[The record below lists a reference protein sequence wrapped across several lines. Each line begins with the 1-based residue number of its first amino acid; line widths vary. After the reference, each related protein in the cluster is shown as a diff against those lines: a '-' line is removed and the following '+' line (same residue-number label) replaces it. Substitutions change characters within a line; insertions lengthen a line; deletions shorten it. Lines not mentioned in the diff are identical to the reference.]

1 MQDEEIEKA
10 MLYYLIFENYECE
23 LIDADFTT
31 RLNKKIFKAIQNLKQ
46 AKEEIT
52 MLTVKNKLTDEKNIL
67 SYLATL
73 SENIYSTTAES
84 VYKKLIELT
93 KKRQMQKLLNESA
106 TKIKDA
112 ENIDIDIEK
121 VIKELNKIEDR
132 EIKEESLK
140 EQIIDTLDMIEKNMK
155 NKNDYSLYTG
165 MLDLDQLTCG
175 LHNEELTII
184 GARPGMGKTTFA
196 LQIADYIAKK
206 KIPVMFISLEMSE
219 EQIITKLIA
228 KETRINSTKMRL
240 GTLTDQEAVKVYEA
254 GAELEEKSLYITSNL
269 RTIQQIEVE
278 ARKLKNKKNI
288 GLIIIDYIQLIK
300 SSQKFNLREQE
311 VADITRT
318 LKLLTL
324 ELKIPII
331 GLCQLN
337 RNATR
342 QEPMLSDLRESGAI
356 EQDADNVIFIYQE
369 EEETD
374 AAAPVVTIKLA
385 KQRAGSTGKV
395 NMIFRK
401 VYSEFVNIIRR

>member
-31 RLNKKIFKAIQNLKQ
+31 RLNKKIFKSIQSLKQ

-84 VYKKLIELT
+84 VYKKLIQLT
-93 KKRQMQKLLNESA
+93 KKRQMKTLLNESV

-228 KETRINSTKMRL
+228 KDTRINSTKMRL
-240 GTLTDQEAVKVYEA
+240 GTLNDQEAVKVYEA
-254 GAELEEKSLYITSNL
+254 GAELEEKPLYITSNL
-269 RTIQQIEVE
+269 KTIQQIEVE

-369 EEETD
+369 EETD

-385 KQRAGSTGKV
+385 KQRAGTTGKV

>member
-369 EEETD
+369 EETD

-401 VYSEFVNIIRR
+401 VYSEFANIIRR

>member
-31 RLNKKIFKAIQNLKQ
+31 RLNKKIFKSIQSLKQ

-84 VYKKLIELT
+84 VYKKLIQLT
-93 KKRQMQKLLNESA
+93 KKRQMQTLLNESV

-140 EQIIDTLDMIEKNMK
+140 EQIIDTLEMIEKNMK

-278 ARKLKNKKNI
+278 ARKMKNKKNI

-369 EEETD
+369 EEID

>member
-132 EIKEESLK
+132 EVKEESLK
-140 EQIIDTLDMIEKNMK
+140 EQIINTLDMIEKNMK

-278 ARKLKNKKNI
+278 ARKMKNKKNI
-288 GLIIIDYIQLIK
+288 G
-300 SSQKFNLREQE
+300 
-311 VADITRT
+311 ITRT

-337 RNATR
+337 RSATR

-356 EQDADNVIFIYQE
+356 EQDADNVIFIYQ

>member
-228 KETRINSTKMRL
+228 KETRINSAKMRL

-369 EEETD
+369 EETD

>member
-84 VYKKLIELT
+84 VYKKIIELT

-278 ARKLKNKKNI
+278 ARKMKNKKNI

-369 EEETD
+369 EETD

>member
-132 EIKEESLK
+132 EVKEESLK

-369 EEETD
+369 EETD

-385 KQRAGSTGKV
+385 KQRAGTTGKV
-395 NMIFRK
+395 NMVFRK

>member
-31 RLNKKIFKAIQNLKQ
+31 RLNKKIFKAIQSLKR

-84 VYKKLIELT
+84 VYKKLIQLT
-93 KKRQMQKLLNESA
+93 KKRQMQELIKEVA
-106 TKIKDA
+106 PKIKDS
-112 ENIDIDIEK
+112 ENIDIEIEK
-121 VIKELNKIEDR
+121 AIKELNKIEDR
-132 EIKEESLK
+132 DIKEESIMEQTK
-140 EQIIDTLDMIEKNMK
+140 ETLDIIENNIK

-196 LQIADYIAKK
+196 LQIAEYIAKK
-206 KIPVMFISLEMSE
+206 KIPVMFISLEMSDK
-219 EQIITKLIA
+219 QIITKLIA
-228 KETRINSTKMRL
+228 RNARINSTKMRL
-240 GTLTDQEAVKVYEA
+240 GTLTDQEMIKVTEEA
-254 GAELEEKSLYITSNL
+254 CEIAERPLYITSKL
-269 RTIQQIEVE
+269 RTIQQIETE
-278 ARKLKNKKNI
+278 ARKLKNKKDI

-300 SSQKFNLREQE
+300 SAQKFNLREQE

-369 EEETD
+369 EETED
-374 AAAPVVTIKLA
+374 AAPLVTIKLA
-385 KQRAGSTGKV
+385 KQRAGETGKA
-395 NMIFRK
+395 NMVFRK
-401 VYSEFVNIIRR
+401 VYSEFVNIVRR

>member
-23 LIDADFTT
+23 LIDSDFTT

-132 EIKEESLK
+132 EVKEESLK

-369 EEETD
+369 EETD

>member
-31 RLNKKIFKAIQNLKQ
+31 RLNKKILKAIQSLKR

-228 KETRINSTKMRL
+228 KDTRINSTKMRL
-240 GTLTDQEAVKVYEA
+240 GTLNDQEVVKVYEA
-254 GAELEEKSLYITSNL
+254 GAELEERPLYITSNL

-369 EEETD
+369 EETD
-374 AAAPVVTIKLA
+374 TAAPVVTIKLA
-385 KQRAGSTGKV
+385 KQRAGTTGKV

>member
-31 RLNKKIFKAIQNLKQ
+31 RLKKKIFKAIQNLKQ

-206 KIPVMFISLEMSE
+206 RIPVMFISLEMSE

-369 EEETD
+369 EETD

>member
-52 MLTVKNKLTDEKNIL
+52 ILTVKNKLTDEKNIL

-84 VYKKLIELT
+84 VYKKLIQLT
-93 KKRQMQKLLNESA
+93 KKRQMQTLLNESV

-140 EQIIDTLDMIEKNMK
+140 EQIIDTLEMIEKNMK

-228 KETRINSTKMRL
+228 KDTRINSTKMRL

-369 EEETD
+369 EETD

-385 KQRAGSTGKV
+385 KQRAGTTGKV
-395 NMIFRK
+395 NMVFRK

>member
-132 EIKEESLK
+132 EVKEESLK
-140 EQIIDTLDMIEKNMK
+140 EQIINTLDMIEKNMK

-278 ARKLKNKKNI
+278 ARKMKNKKNI

-369 EEETD
+369 EETD

>member
-31 RLNKKIFKAIQNLKQ
+31 RLNKKIFKAIQSLKR

-84 VYKKLIELT
+84 VYKKLIQLT
-93 KKRQMQKLLNESA
+93 KKRQMQELIKEVA
-106 TKIKDA
+106 PKIKDS
-112 ENIDIDIEK
+112 ENIDIEIEK
-121 VIKELNKIEDR
+121 AIKELNKIEDR
-132 EIKEESLK
+132 DIKEESIMEQTK
-140 EQIIDTLDMIEKNMK
+140 ETLDIIENNIK

-196 LQIADYIAKK
+196 LQIAEYIAKK
-206 KIPVMFISLEMSE
+206 KIPVMFISLEMSDK
-219 EQIITKLIA
+219 QIITKLIA
-228 KETRINSTKMRL
+228 RNARINSTKMRL
-240 GTLTDQEAVKVYEA
+240 GTLTDQEMIKVTEEA
-254 GAELEEKSLYITSNL
+254 CEIAERPLYITSKL
-269 RTIQQIEVE
+269 RTIQQIETE
-278 ARKLKNKKNI
+278 ARKLKNKKDI

-300 SSQKFNLREQE
+300 SAQKFNLREQE

-369 EEETD
+369 EETED
-374 AAAPVVTIKLA
+374 AAPLVTIKLA
-385 KQRAGSTGKV
+385 KQRAGETGKV
-395 NMIFRK
+395 NMVFRK
-401 VYSEFVNIIRR
+401 VFSEFVNIVRR

>member
-140 EQIIDTLDMIEKNMK
+140 EQIIDTLNIIEKNMK

-278 ARKLKNKKNI
+278 ARKMKNKKNI

-369 EEETD
+369 EETD

>member
-23 LIDADFTT
+23 LIDEDFTT
-31 RLNKKIFKAIQNLKQ
+31 RLNKKIFRAIQNLKQ

-52 MLTVKNKLTDEKNIL
+52 MLTVKNKLIDEKNIL

-73 SENIYSTTAES
+73 SENIYGTTAES

-93 KKRQMQKLLNESA
+93 KKRQMQKLLNESV

-140 EQIIDTLDMIEKNMK
+140 EQIIDTLDMIEKNMR

-369 EEETD
+369 EETD

>member
-31 RLNKKIFKAIQNLKQ
+31 RLNKKIFKAIQSLKR

-84 VYKKLIELT
+84 VYKKLIQLT
-93 KKRQMQKLLNESA
+93 KKRQMQTLLNESV

-140 EQIIDTLDMIEKNMK
+140 EQIIDTLDMIEKNIK

-196 LQIADYIAKK
+196 LQIADYIVKK

-228 KETRINSTKMRL
+228 KDTRINSTKMRL
-240 GTLTDQEAVKVYEA
+240 GTLNDQEAVKVYEA
-254 GAELEEKSLYITSNL
+254 GAELEERPLFITSNL

-369 EEETD
+369 EETD
-374 AAAPVVTIKLA
+374 VAAPVVTIKLA
-385 KQRAGSTGKV
+385 KQRAGTTGKV
-395 NMIFRK
+395 NMVFRK

>member
-31 RLNKKIFKAIQNLKQ
+31 RLNKKIFKAIQSLKR

-84 VYKKLIELT
+84 VYKKLIQLT
-93 KKRQMQKLLNESA
+93 KKRQMQTLLNESV

-132 EIKEESLK
+132 EVKEESLK

-369 EEETD
+369 EETD

-385 KQRAGSTGKV
+385 KQRAGTTGKV
-395 NMIFRK
+395 NMVFRK

>member
-31 RLNKKIFKAIQNLKQ
+31 RLNKKIFKAIQSLKR

-84 VYKKLIELT
+84 VYKKLIQLT
-93 KKRQMQKLLNESA
+93 KKRQMQTLLNESV

-132 EIKEESLK
+132 EVKEESLK

-228 KETRINSTKMRL
+228 KDTRINSTKMRL

-254 GAELEEKSLYITSNL
+254 GAELEEKPLYITSNL
-269 RTIQQIEVE
+269 RTIQQIVVE

-369 EEETD
+369 EETD

-385 KQRAGSTGKV
+385 KQRAGTTGKV
-395 NMIFRK
+395 NMVFRK

>member
-228 KETRINSTKMRL
+228 KDTRINSTKMRL

-254 GAELEEKSLYITSNL
+254 GAELEEKPLYITSNL

-369 EEETD
+369 EETD

>member
-46 AKEEIT
+46 AKEEVT
-52 MLTVKNKLTDEKNIL
+52 MLTVQNKLTDEKDIL
-67 SYLATL
+67 SYLGTL
-73 SENIYSTTAES
+73 SENIYGTTGDS

-93 KKRQMQKLLNESA
+93 KKRQMQLLLKESEK
-106 TKIKDA
+106 KIKNS

-121 VIKELNKIEDR
+121 TIKELNKIEDR
-132 EIKEESLK
+132 ENKEENLVQ
-140 EQIIDTLDMIEKNMK
+140 QINETLDIIENNMK

-196 LQIADYIAKK
+196 LQIADYIASKN
-206 KIPVMFISLEMSE
+206 IPVMFISLEMSDK
-219 EQIITKLIA
+219 QIITKLIA
-228 KETRINSTKMRL
+228 RNTRINSTKMRL
-240 GTLTDQEAVKVYEA
+240 GTLNDQEAIKVYES
-254 GAELEEKSLYITSNL
+254 GAELSEKPLYITSNL
-269 RTIQQIEVE
+269 RTIQQIEIE

-300 SSQKFNLREQE
+300 STQKFNLREQE

-369 EEETD
+369 DESEE
-374 AAAPVVTIKLA
+374 AAPIVTIKLA
-385 KQRAGSTGKV
+385 KQRAGETGKV
-395 NMIFRK
+395 NMKFNKIF
-401 VYSEFVNIIRR
+401 SEFVNIVRR

>member
-254 GAELEEKSLYITSNL
+254 GAELEERPLYITSNL

-369 EEETD
+369 EETD

>member
-31 RLNKKIFKAIQNLKQ
+31 RLNKKIFKAIQSLKQ

-52 MLTVKNKLTDEKNIL
+52 ILTVKNKLTDEKNIL

-93 KKRQMQKLLNESA
+93 KKRQMQKLLNESVI
-106 TKIKDA
+106 KIKDA

-132 EIKEESLK
+132 EVKEESLK

-228 KETRINSTKMRL
+228 KDTRINSTKMRL
-240 GTLTDQEAVKVYEA
+240 GTLNDQEAVKVYEA
-254 GAELEEKSLYITSNL
+254 GAELEERPLYITSNL

-278 ARKLKNKKNI
+278 ARKVKNKKNI

-369 EEETD
+369 EETD

>member
-337 RNATR
+337 RNAIR

-356 EQDADNVIFIYQE
+356 EQDADNVIFIYQ

>member
-132 EIKEESLK
+132 EVKEESLK
-140 EQIIDTLDMIEKNMK
+140 EQIINTLDMIEKNMK

-206 KIPVMFISLEMSE
+206 RIPVMFISLEMSE

-369 EEETD
+369 EETD

>member
-31 RLNKKIFKAIQNLKQ
+31 RLNKKIFKAIQSLKQ

-52 MLTVKNKLTDEKNIL
+52 ILTVKNKLNDEKNIL
-67 SYLATL
+67 NYLGTL
-73 SENIYSTTAES
+73 GDNIYKTTAES

-93 KKRQMQKLLNESA
+93 KKRKMQSLIQENL
-106 TKIKDA
+106 TKIKDS

-121 VIKELNKIEDR
+121 TIKELNNIQNR
-132 EIKEESLK
+132 NNNEENLK
-140 EQIIDTLDMIEKNMK
+140 QQIIDTLDVIDKNMK

-175 LHNEELTII
+175 LHNQELTIV

-196 LQIADYIAKK
+196 LQIADYIASKN
-206 KIPVMFISLEMSE
+206 IPVLFISLEMSNV
-219 EQIITKLIA
+219 QIITKLLA
-228 KETRINSTKMRL
+228 RNMRVNSTKMRL
-240 GTLTDQEAVKVYEA
+240 GTLNDDEIIRLYEESA
-254 GAELEEKSLYITSNL
+254 KLEEKPLHITSDL
-269 RTIQQIEVE
+269 RTIQQIEIE
-278 ARKLKNKKNI
+278 ARKLKNKENI

-300 SSQKFNLREQE
+300 NSQKFNLREQE

-369 EEETD
+369 DESEE
-374 AAAPVVTIKLA
+374 AAPIVTIKLA
-385 KQRAGSTGKV
+385 KQRAGETGKV
-395 NMIFRK
+395 NMKFNKIF
-401 VYSEFVNIIRR
+401 SEFVNIVRR

>member
-23 LIDADFTT
+23 LIDTDFTT
-31 RLNKKIFKAIQNLKQ
+31 RLNKKIFRAIQNLKQ

-132 EIKEESLK
+132 EVKEESLK

-278 ARKLKNKKNI
+278 ARKMKNKKNI

-369 EEETD
+369 EETD

>member
-31 RLNKKIFKAIQNLKQ
+31 RLNKKIFKAIQSLKR

-254 GAELEEKSLYITSNL
+254 GAELEEKPLYITSNL

-369 EEETD
+369 EETD

>member
-31 RLNKKIFKAIQNLKQ
+31 RLNKKIFKAIQSLKR

-84 VYKKLIELT
+84 VYKKLIQLT
-93 KKRQMQKLLNESA
+93 KKRQMQTLLNESV

-140 EQIIDTLDMIEKNMK
+140 EQIIDTLDMIEKNIK

-228 KETRINSTKMRL
+228 KDTRINSTKMRL

-254 GAELEEKSLYITSNL
+254 GAELEEKPLYITSNL

-369 EEETD
+369 EETD

-385 KQRAGSTGKV
+385 KQRAGTTGKV
-395 NMIFRK
+395 NMVFRK

>member
-23 LIDADFTT
+23 LIDTDFTT
-31 RLNKKIFKAIQNLKQ
+31 RLNKKIFRAIQNLKQ

-73 SENIYSTTAES
+73 GENIYGTTAES

-93 KKRQMQKLLNESA
+93 KKRQMQKLLNESVA
-106 TKIKDA
+106 KIKDA

-228 KETRINSTKMRL
+228 KDTRINSTKMRL

-278 ARKLKNKKNI
+278 ARKMKNKKNI

-369 EEETD
+369 EETD

>member
-132 EIKEESLK
+132 EVKEESLK
-140 EQIIDTLDMIEKNMK
+140 EQIINTLDMIEKNMK

-254 GAELEEKSLYITSNL
+254 GAKLEEKSLYITSNL

-278 ARKLKNKKNI
+278 ARKMKNKKNI

-369 EEETD
+369 EETD

>member
-93 KKRQMQKLLNESA
+93 KKRQLQKLLNESA

-140 EQIIDTLDMIEKNMK
+140 EQIINTLDMIEKNMK

-228 KETRINSTKMRL
+228 KDTRINSTKMRL
-240 GTLTDQEAVKVYEA
+240 GTLNDQEAVKVYEA
-254 GAELEEKSLYITSNL
+254 GAELEERPLYITSNL

-369 EEETD
+369 EETD

>member
-140 EQIIDTLDMIEKNMK
+140 EQIIYTLDMIEKNMK

-369 EEETD
+369 EETD

-401 VYSEFVNIIRR
+401 VYSEFANIIRR

>member
-140 EQIIDTLDMIEKNMK
+140 EQIIDTLDMIEKNMR

-369 EEETD
+369 EETD

>member
-31 RLNKKIFKAIQNLKQ
+31 RLNKKILKAIQSLKR

-132 EIKEESLK
+132 EVKEESLK

-228 KETRINSTKMRL
+228 KDTRINSTKMRL
-240 GTLTDQEAVKVYEA
+240 GTLNDQEVVKVYEA
-254 GAELEEKSLYITSNL
+254 GAELEERPLYITSNL

-369 EEETD
+369 EETD
-374 AAAPVVTIKLA
+374 TAAPVVTIKLA
-385 KQRAGSTGKV
+385 KQRAGTTGKV

>member
-93 KKRQMQKLLNESA
+93 KKRQMQKLLNESVA
-106 TKIKDA
+106 KIKDA

-228 KETRINSTKMRL
+228 KDTRINSTKMRL
-240 GTLTDQEAVKVYEA
+240 GTLNDQEAVKVYEA
-254 GAELEEKSLYITSNL
+254 GAELEERPLYITSNL

-278 ARKLKNKKNI
+278 ARKMKNKKNI

-369 EEETD
+369 EETD

>member
-31 RLNKKIFKAIQNLKQ
+31 RLNKKIFKSIQSLKQ

-84 VYKKLIELT
+84 VYKKLIQLT
-93 KKRQMQKLLNESA
+93 KKRQMQTLLNESV

-132 EIKEESLK
+132 EVKEESLK

-278 ARKLKNKKNI
+278 ARKMKNKKNI

-369 EEETD
+369 EETD

>member
-228 KETRINSTKMRL
+228 KDTRINSTKMRL

-278 ARKLKNKKNI
+278 ARKMKNKKNI

-369 EEETD
+369 EETD

>member
-369 EEETD
+369 EETD